1 MSESPQ
7 VLAARIE
14 VERAR
19 ARLIDTAGELQ
30 LRLAPKTLAREA
42 WEGAKVKGADLAEE
56 AVDAVRARPLAAG
69 GIAAAIAL
77 FLAREPLI
85 DMAGKL
91 IDDISEKKAVK
102 KQRKASAKADKKA
115 AAPNKKS
122 ETKK

>member
-1 MSESPQ
+1 MSDSPQ
-7 VLAARIE
+7 VTAARIE

-19 ARLIDTAGELQ
+19 ARMLDTAGDLGE
-30 LRLAPKTLAREA
+30 RLKPRTLARDA

-85 DMAGKL
+85 DMAGKAL
-91 IDDISEKKAVK
+91 DGLGEKRAVK
-102 KQRKASAKADKKA
+102 KQRKAAAKRPQPKPASAAQRKRSD
-115 AAPNKKS
+115 
-122 ETKK
+122 

>member
-1 MSESPQ
+1 MSRDLTIAE
-7 VLAARIE
+7 AERE

-19 ARLIDTAGELQ
+19 ARLLDTAAELQ
-30 LRLAPKTLAREA
+30 ERLHPRTLAREA
-42 WEGAKVKGADLAEE
+42 WEGAKIKGADLAEE

-85 DMAGKL
+85 DMAGKAMDSL
-91 IDDISEKKAVK
+91 GEKRAVK
-102 KQRKASAKADKKA
+102 KQRKAAVRQHKA
-115 AAPNKKS
+115 AAKKEPV

>member
-1 MSESPQ
+1 MSDDPR
-7 VLAARIE
+7 VAAARIE

-19 ARLIDTAGELQ
+19 ARMLDTAAELQ
-30 LRLAPKTLAREA
+30 ERLRPQTLAREA

-85 DMAGKL
+85 DMAGKA
-91 IDDISEKKAVK
+91 IDGLGEKRAA
-102 KQRKASAKADKKA
+102 RKRKKA
-115 AAPNKKS
+115 AAKAPRPRTAEQKS
-122 ETKK
+122 EKTT